1 MLEDNLHYFK
11 KSIETQ
17 EKNLDNN
24 YMFLDW
30 DDNIEKYKET
40 TIKIK
45 ELLTTIKVL
54 KEKNKTDNDLY
65 KDLYRMSLDRL
76 GQKSE
81 FNCFINACDTTMDS
95 LKNDFKTFK
104 KVVNLYLD
112 NRTISDYSPKEWI
125 QALIDKGASRGKGS
139 KGEDKVLRLA
149 VQKGFKH
156 ISSWEEFNKE
166 KKVVVKFSKNN
177 FDLKSIQKKLDIKL
191 NFKSQGKM
199 LDIILKHDEKIMFIE
214 AKHLK
219 EGGGTQDKQVHELIN
234 IIQTRNSN
242 KNVLVGAFL
251 DGVLSNHILDMS
263 EEYIKNPKKLNY
275 EKNKTV
281 RQQVDIIKA
290 LKTNKN
296 NFWFNTAGFKKFI
309 KDF

>member
-1 MLEDNLHYFK
+1 
-11 KSIETQ
+11 
-17 EKNLDNN
+17 
-24 YMFLDW
+24 
-30 DDNIEKYKET
+30 
-40 TIKIK
+40 
-45 ELLTTIKVL
+45 
-54 KEKNKTDNDLY
+54 
-65 KDLYRMSLDRL
+65 
-76 GQKSE
+76 
-81 FNCFINACDTTMDS
+81 
-95 LKNDFKTFK
+95 
-104 KVVNLYLD
+104 
-112 NRTISDYSPKEWI
+112 
-125 QALIDKGASRGKGS
+125 
-139 KGEDKVLRLA
+139 
-149 VQKGFKH
+149 
-156 ISSWEEFNKE
+156 
-166 KKVVVKFSKNN
+166 
-177 FDLKSIQKKLDIKL
+177 
-191 NFKSQGKM
+191 M